1 MKPVVAICVALLYA
15 CTVFGIEVPAMPQLE
30 FADTEVS
37 YAQGSRCALHSMRQ
51 IW

>member
-1 MKPVVAICVALLYA
+1 MKASAFALLSMCA
-15 CTVFGIEVPAMPQLE
+15 FSGFGIEVPAMPQLE